1 MGLFSFDK
9 RIKISNIGLHYVGF
23 LLDLDFFECYS
34 IVIYNVNV
42 KFVNELNK
50 RVDSNFDITVKEN
63 SDLMFSNDKIDLK
76 ESNSYIITIPTPV
89 DDKNILDLSLLFIG

>member
-1 MGLFSFDK
+1 M
-9 RIKISNIGLHYVGF
+9 
-23 LLDLDFFECYS
+23 DLIFFECYN

-50 RVDSNFDITVKEN
+50 RIDSNFDITVKEN

-76 ESNSYIITIPTPV
+76 ESNSYIITIPTTV

>member
-9 RIKISNIGLHYVGF
+9 RIKISNIGLRYVGF
-23 LLDLDFFECYS
+23 LFDFNFFECYN
-34 IVIYNVNV
+34 IVIYNVIV
-42 KFVNELNK
+42 KLVNELNK

-63 SDLMFSNDKIDLK
+63 SNLMFSNDKIDLR
-76 ESNSYIITIPTPV
+76 ESNSYIITIPTLV